1 MEHHKLNEKIYRQ
14 LNVIWWFHKHIQFII
29 LYIVLFQAAQNPEH
43 KIEFWYSTSW
53 IITLGPSW
61 PWPCWLKSYM
71 QWPNSTGSFE
81 IRNQTVLS
89 PTQAKLPA
97 KLPMNPTKGVCNT
110 LWNISHKVQLVAQVP
125 GSILF
130 ILGFKTLHR
139 KSVCNN
145 AF

>member
-1 MEHHKLNEKIYRQ
+1 MGKWIVNWTLYGDSINIFSWIDITLYRA
-14 LNVIWWFHKHIQFII
+14 ISSCI
-29 LYIVLFQAAQNPEH
+29 NPEH

-53 IITLGPSW
+53 IIALGPSW
-61 PWPCWLKSYM
+61 PWLCWLKSWM

-81 IRNQTVLS
+81 IKNHTVLS
-89 PTQAKLPA
+89 PTQAKLPE
-97 KLPMNPTKGVCNT
+97 KFPMNPTKGVCNT

-139 KSVCNN
+139 KSVVMLFNIVK
-145 AF
+145 